1 MLTKL
6 RINSVHI
13 RLTKTCMNIYIY
25 IYSVSVQWYLIW
37 KPIWQNKFDYE
48 IEDVT
53 IDRDELLWRLASMD
67 VESKFIAFKE
77 KNREFKKHQV
87 Y

>member
-13 RLTKTCMNIYIY
+13 RLIKTCMN

-53 IDRDELLWRLASMD
+53 IDRDELLWRLASID

-77 KNREFKKHQV
+77 KKQRI
-87 Y
+87 